1 MAKPCSYYR
10 SYEAL
15 MPPVTSAGRGLYD
28 VMWRAGD
35 VIAYF
40 RCNPAQCGREPGLV
54 VDPPADDGGAVEV
67 DGAGGVVAP
76 VHGDHRDVARH
87 LGNTDTG
94 RALEL
99 CSSRSGLFLLRATGV
114 PSSGQTRHQL
124 PPRQRPRAGARRSTL
139 HTHIYCVTHTNMLN
153 NDPILSNTF
162 VEYISVPLNFNYLSF
177 VRWKDL

>member
-1 MAKPCSYYR
+1 MNHLINDAVP
-10 SYEAL
+10 
-15 MPPVTSAGRGLYD
+15 
-28 VMWRAGD
+28 
-35 VIAYF
+35 F
-40 RCNPAQCGREPGLV
+40 LV
-54 VDPPADDGGAVEV
+54 VDSPRHDGRPVEV

-139 HTHIYCVTHTNMLN
+139 HTHIYCVTHTNILN
-153 NDPILSNTF
+153 NAPISSN
-162 VEYISVPLNFNYLSF
+162 SL
-177 VRWKDL
+177 